1 MGNHMYLAKLP
12 TDNFKG
18 QLTFPRDF
26 FLRTYNGKLFLF
38 QKPNFDQGIKKLLSD
53 KAFIYNEELTRKLT
67 IPELND
73 KISEF
78 IDSLDEENQDALV
91 RIQITFDRPTVVQQK
106 ANQTFGLRVK
116 VDGKGKTFT
125 EIGCVV
131 TASDEQQNFVYVDRN
146 NSGGEGDFDP
156 DFGNLRNIPVEYF
169 NVSQRKV
176 NMDILIDR
184 NSIETFMF
192 DGMYSMSNLVFS
204 AESGI
209 QVFTRDPY
217 VTVDRLSISVLNKTV
232 PFRQEIP
239 QEENYFL
246 GKADHSLFL
255 DKLRKVAD
263 ELGFDKI
270 KLNHLPG
277 FKQILEEDEDN

>member
-1 MGNHMYLAKLP
+1 M
-12 TDNFKG
+12 
-18 QLTFPRDF
+18 
-26 FLRTYNGKLFLF
+26 
-38 QKPNFDQGIKKLLSD
+38 
-53 KAFIYNEELTRKLT
+53 
-67 IPELND
+67 ND

-209 QVFTRDPY
+209 
-217 VTVDRLSISVLNKTV
+217 
-232 PFRQEIP
+232 
-239 QEENYFL
+239 
-246 GKADHSLFL
+246 
-255 DKLRKVAD
+255 
-263 ELGFDKI
+263 
-270 KLNHLPG
+270 
-277 FKQILEEDEDN
+277 